1 MMGSGRWKSFGKQL
15 LIIGVLLWSV
25 SPFLLDWP
33 RITPSY
39 FLDFITGM
47 WPPDLS
53 VLPALAR
60 PLGETLQMAVTATAL
75 GSIVAVPLALLGARN
90 TAPHIMCCVLSRAI
104 VATCRSIP
112 SLLWAILLVVLLGLG
127 PFTGVIALTIHSIGA
142 LGRRFYEA
150 VEAMGPIAKEVLE
163 AMRVDG
169 ANEAQVIW
177 YGLLPLLAP
186 LFAGYVVGRLDTNTR
201 AGTALGL
208 VGAGGIGLQLT
219 TSIRMFRGHESL
231 TIILAIAA
239 LVIGTDIFS
248 QMARRRLI
256 TDSGV

>member
-1 MMGSGRWKSFGKQL
+1 
-15 LIIGVLLWSV
+15 
-25 SPFLLDWP
+25 
-33 RITPSY
+33 
-39 FLDFITGM
+39 
-47 WPPDLS
+47 
-53 VLPALAR
+53 
-60 PLGETLQMAVTATAL
+60 
-75 GSIVAVPLALLGARN
+75 
-90 TAPHIMCCVLSRAI
+90 
-104 VATCRSIP
+104 
-112 SLLWAILLVVLLGLG
+112 
-127 PFTGVIALTIHSIGA
+127 